1 MEHDDDMRSQVERD
15 EVTVTIAT
23 SLAMLLGVFILGG
36 AAVGLMAWA
45 ADPPRVVIAALLLGV
60 GGTAIWT
67 SGSYLWRH
75 RRP

>member
-1 MEHDDDMRSQVERD
+1 MRSQLDRD

-23 SLAMLLGVFILGG
+23 SLAILLGVFIVG
-36 AAVGLMAWA
+36 AGAVGLLVWA
-45 ADPPRVVIAALLLGV
+45 ADLPEVAVTALLLAV
-60 GGTAIWT
+60 LATAIWT

>member
-1 MEHDDDMRSQVERD
+1 MRSQVERD

-23 SLAMLLGVFILGG
+23 GLALLLAVLVMG
-36 AAVGLMAWA
+36 AALIGLLAWA
-45 ADPPRVVIAALLLGV
+45 VDLPRVAVGAALLCV
-60 GGTAIWT
+60 VAAAIWM